1 MKKAEGSYTVEITL
15 LMPLIILAMFLP
27 IYKTFDCYREVKQ
40 DSVYVWKSD
49 FVPEE
54 KIRKM
59 QLAKNIWE
67 EIR

>member
-1 MKKAEGSYTVEITL
+1 MKRAEGSYTVEITL

-27 IYKTFDCYREVKQ
+27 VYKAFDCYKEVKQ
-40 DSVYVWKSD
+40 DSVYVWKKE

-59 QLAKNIWE
+59 QLAQNIWE
-67 EIR
+67 DIK

>member
-1 MKKAEGSYTVEITL
+1 MKRAEGSYTVELTL
-15 LMPLIILAMFLP
+15 LLPLIFLAMFMP
-27 IYKTFDCYREVKQ
+27 IHKAFDCYGEVRQ
-40 DSVYVWKSD
+40 DSVYVWKEE

-59 QLAKNIWE
+59 QLVESIWE